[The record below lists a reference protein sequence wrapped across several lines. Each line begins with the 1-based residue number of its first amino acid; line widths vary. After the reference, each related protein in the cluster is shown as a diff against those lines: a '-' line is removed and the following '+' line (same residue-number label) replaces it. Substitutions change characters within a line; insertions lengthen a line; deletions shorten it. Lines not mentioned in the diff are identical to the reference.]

1 MLRITRFAF
10 AAAIAALAVPA
21 IASPTAVPISRAVAA
36 SSRSADNVALDAGRK
51 PVQVLTFLGL
61 RPGMQVLDLFG
72 GNRYWAEIMAPA
84 VGPRG
89 KVVVWE
95 PTQFYK
101 GDGVSAFDAFAKRQ
115 RNVSIVASPFETPNL
130 PRNFAD
136 LAILNLDYHDTYWQ
150 SEKYGI
156 PRMNPADFVRAVYR
170 AMKPGGVIGVID
182 HVASPGG
189 DTRAVVEKLH
199 RIDPEVVKAD
209 FRRAGFRLV
218 GTSTIL
224 RNRADDHSLNV
235 FEPKIRG
242 KTDRFIYKFRK
253 PR

>member
-1 MLRITRFAF
+1 MTRITRFAL
-10 AAAIAALAVPA
+10 AAAIAVIAAPGA
-21 IASPTAVPISRAVAA
+21 ASPTAVPIARAVAA
-36 SSRSADNVALDAGRK
+36 SSRSADNVALDPSRK

-61 RPGMQVLDLFG
+61 RPGMHVLDLFG
-72 GNRYWAEIMAPA
+72 VNRYWAEITAPA

-101 GDGVSAFDAFAKRQ
+101 GDSVTAFDAFAKRQ
-115 RNVSIVASPFETPNL
+115 GNVTIVASPFEAPKL
-130 PRNFAD
+130 PTNFAD

-150 SEKYGI
+150 SDKYGI
-156 PRMNPADFVRAVYR
+156 PRMNPADFVKAVYR

-199 RIDPEVVKAD
+199 RIDPAVVKAD

-224 RNRADDHSLNV
+224 RNPADDHSLNV
-235 FEPKIRG
+235 FDPKIRG
-242 KTDRFIYKFRK
+242 KTDRFVFKFRK